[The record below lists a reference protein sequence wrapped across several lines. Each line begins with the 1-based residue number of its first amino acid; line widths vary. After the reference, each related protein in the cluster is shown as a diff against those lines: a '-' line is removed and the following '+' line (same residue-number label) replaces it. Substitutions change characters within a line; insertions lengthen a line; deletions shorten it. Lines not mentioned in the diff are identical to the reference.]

1 MEENKN
7 IPNIEEEQKNFKDF
21 DEENM
26 DNIKEELE
34 QMQKETSKDT
44 DETSSEENLKESQT
58 QEEPKSI
65 EEIEEAIEELEE
77 EAENKPDEDISKWEE
92 LNSNNDVVKKY
103 IVYISKDFVPYI
115 DSLTVDERSAYI
127 NDAIQTKLD
136 LEDIKKQKQKKIK
149 LTIHLIITIITICF
163 MTPIALLGVH
173 KAIMMTFENYK
184 YSQENFEK
192 LYKQR
197 FEKDKAYMRSVQY
210 NKEME
215 KKNKK

>member
-7 IPNIEEEQKNFKDF
+7 LADFEEDDKDFKDF
-21 DEENM
+21 DEE
-26 DNIKEELE
+26 DVSNIKDEIE
-34 QMQKETSKDT
+34 QMQKETFEDIVQEPSI
-44 DETSSEENLKESQT
+44 EEN
-58 QEEPKSI
+58 EEEKPETI

-77 EAENKPDEDISKWEE
+77 EPQKQSNEDISKWEE
-92 LNSNNDVVKKY
+92 LNSDNDVVKKY

-115 DSLTVDERSAYI
+115 DSLTVDERCAYI

-136 LEDIKKQKQKKIK
+136 LEDIKQQERKKRK
-149 LTIHLIITIITICF
+149 LFIHLVITIITVCL

-173 KAIMMTFENYK
+173 KAIMITFENYK
-184 YSQENFEK
+184 YSQDNFEK

-197 FEKDKAYMRSVQY
+197 FEKDKAYIRSLQY

>member
-1 MEENKN
+1 MEDNKN
-7 IPNIEEEQKNFKDF
+7 KTEFKDF
-21 DEENM
+21 EEETP
-26 DNIKEELE
+26 DNIKEEIE
-34 QMQKETSKDT
+34 QMQKEVSAP
-44 DETSSEENLKESQT
+44 EEET
-58 QEEPKSI
+58 QEEESQETETI

-77 EAENKPDEDISKWEE
+77 ENQNETEDISKWEE

-103 IVYISKDFVPYI
+103 IIYISKDFVPYI

-136 LEDIKKQKQKKIK
+136 LGDVKKQKQKKIR
-149 LTIHLIITIITICF
+149 LFIHLIITIITICL
-163 MTPIALLGVH
+163 MTPVALLGVH

-184 YSQENFEK
+184 YSQESFEK

-197 FEKDKAYMRSVQY
+197 FEKDKAYIRSVQY
-210 NKEME
+210 NKEMA